1 MTGKLDPETLSRL
14 VYGRT
19 GAPAPDLVQ
28 GAAFGEDTAAIPLG
42 EETLV
47 VNADPCSLAAERVG
61 TIAVHVACNDVAAS
75 GARPRWLTSTVLLP
89 EENAIALLDR
99 VTRQLDE
106 AARAVGA
113 TIVGGH
119 TERSPQLER
128 PLLAMT
134 AFGLTDRYVAT
145 GTAEPGD
152 RILLTKGAAVEA
164 TGIVATDFRD
174 RLLEGGDGVG
184 DGAGAGADAAGD
196 VDEALLNRAA
206 GFFDSLSVVPDA
218 DAVGP
223 FATAMHDPTEGGV
236 LAGLVELAL
245 AGDVRCTV
253 SGDAIPVR
261 EETRILCD
269 ALGIDPLRTFG
280 SGALLATV
288 PESAVDDALDA
299 ASDAGV
305 EAAVVGRV
313 ADDESE
319 PAGVDLDGTLLTEV
333 PRDEMYALW
342 S

>member
-19 GAPAPDLVQ
+19 GAPAPDLIQ
-28 GAAFGEDTAAIPLG
+28 GAAFGEDTAAIPF
-42 EETLV
+42 EEGTLV

-61 TIAVHVACNDVAAS
+61 TIAVHVAANDVAAS

-89 EENAIALLDR
+89 DEDAVETLDR

-106 AARAVGA
+106 AARGIGA

-119 TERSPQLER
+119 TERSSQLDR

-134 AFGLTDRYVAT
+134 AMGLADRYVAT
-145 GTAEPGD
+145 GTARPGD
-152 RILLTKGAAVEA
+152 RILLTKGAGVEA
-164 TGIVATDFRD
+164 TGIMATDFRD
-174 RLLEGGDGVG
+174 RLLREDP
-184 DGAGAGADAAGD
+184 DDSRPAI
-196 VDEALLNRAA
+196 DEALLSRAA

-236 LAGLVELAL
+236 LAGLVELSL

-253 SGDAIPVR
+253 SRDAIPVR
-261 EETRILCD
+261 EETSILGD
-269 ALGIDPLRTFG
+269 ALGVDPLRTFG

-288 PESAVDDALDA
+288 PGEDVDDALA
-299 ASDAGV
+299 AAADAGV
-305 EAAVVGRV
+305 EAAVIGRV
-313 ADDESE
+313 AAGDGTD
-319 PAGVDLDGTLLTEV
+319 AGVDLDGTLLTEV